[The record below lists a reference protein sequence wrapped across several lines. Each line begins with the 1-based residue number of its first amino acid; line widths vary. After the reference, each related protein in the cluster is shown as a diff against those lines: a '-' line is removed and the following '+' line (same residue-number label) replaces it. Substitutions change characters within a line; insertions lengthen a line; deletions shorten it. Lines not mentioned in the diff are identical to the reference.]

1 MISQPVEHF
10 DIEVSCSDK
19 EILTKAAEING
30 CSLTALIVQAAID
43 KARDILQNHQSI
55 VLSAKDWDSFID
67 TLENPPQPNEAL
79 KSALKD
85 YQDSDIR

>member
-10 DIEVSCSDK
+10 DIEVSHSVK
-19 EILTKAAEING
+19 EMLTKAAEING

-55 VLSAKDWDSFID
+55 VFYGLG
-67 TLENPPQPNEAL
+67 
-79 KSALKD
+79 
-85 YQDSDIR
+85 